1 MVSCIN
7 LCAGRTMFAEDS
19 RPWLPT
25 TKTFGCSGALEFHV
39 FDITSKRVTWYG
51 PALADSFVAAEIWSL

>member
-1 MVSCIN
+1 
-7 LCAGRTMFAEDS
+7 MFAEDS